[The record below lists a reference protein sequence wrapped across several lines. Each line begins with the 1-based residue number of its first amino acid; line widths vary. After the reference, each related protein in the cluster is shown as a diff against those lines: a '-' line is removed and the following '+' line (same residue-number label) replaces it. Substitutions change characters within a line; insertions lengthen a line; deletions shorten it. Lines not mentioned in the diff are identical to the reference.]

1 MALAQECGQTT
12 VFCVGA
18 ELEPLLVVAH
28 LGSTSLV
35 TYHTLVQSLN
45 VANLLAGVIAHNF
58 CNRCDLQAQ
67 YLTTALD
74 TSTTEQSKH
83 M

>member
-18 ELEPLLVVAH
+18 ELEPLLVVEH

-35 TYHTLVQSLN
+35 TYHILVQSLN
-45 VANLLAGVIAHNF
+45 VANPFGVIAHNF